1 VRLPQLR
8 YEATR
13 TKLSILPLSK
23 DAYFIVERYADQLED
38 EAMAENTV
46 VIPRMVQEIGAP
58 QVTTYNG
65 FASSYPFSAPR
76 QAYGVT
82 HGQDPS
88 NHV

>member
-1 VRLPQLR
+1 M
-8 YEATR
+8 
-13 TKLSILPLSK
+13 KLLALNFEFLPLSK

-65 FASSYPFSAPR
+65 FASSYPFSASR